1 MESKRLHKS
10 VRKSRKR
17 SVRRRSRKLKSKSL
31 KAGTKKHVHFET
43 TPDIVKVR
51 RRLRATTNAK
61 RIPVVIPKRSP
72 YARYLLKSPLQSLFS
87 ERQNVFL

>member
-10 VRKSRKR
+10 VRNSRKR

-31 KAGTKKHVHFET
+31 KAGTKKHVHFEN

-51 RRLRATTNAK
+51 RRLRA
-61 RIPVVIPKRSP
+61 PVVIPKRSP
-72 YARYLLKSPLQSLFS
+72 YARILVKKPVLGKA
-87 ERQNVFL
+87 ERVFL